1 MNKSYF
7 KYWGKAKRN
16 AEDDGE
22 AYHLLAY
29 HSLDVAA
36 VGHEWW
42 YQSPVIR
49 NKFTS
54 QSKES
59 EQSTHAW
66 LMFFIAL
73 HDLGKFDVR
82 FQMKVP
88 AVATGLWSRFVD
100 SDASQYKKYW
110 HGEYSYYWLF
120 EDFASELTGSLQD
133 GLKRKVLKFGNAGN
147 LGYKLLQV
155 IMV

>member
-36 VGHEWW
+36 VG
-42 YQSPVIR
+42 
-49 NKFTS
+49 
-54 QSKES
+54 
-59 EQSTHAW
+59 
-66 LMFFIAL
+66 
-73 HDLGKFDVR
+73 
-82 FQMKVP
+82 
-88 AVATGLWSRFVD
+88 RFVD